1 MTLSTTQPG
10 ETMDLKREL
19 RIHECEAR
27 RLRTEY
33 AGDPLIRLLIDFD
46 LAIRRMASRVRSLT
60 SDDSA
65 RPFKWQ

>member
-1 MTLSTTQPG
+1 
-10 ETMDLKREL
+10 MDLKREL
-19 RIHECEAR
+19 QIHEYQAR

-33 AGDPLIRLLIDFD
+33 AGDLLIRLLIDFD
-46 LAIRRMASRVRSLT
+46 LAIRRVASRIRSLT